1 MAYAGTSTPRFI
13 IAVEL
18 EHRYLLIRA
27 KVDFGRSLRRQ
38 IVRIHLILICII
50 NHGILRTCRK
60 TCGFVEIGSL
70 NVHKGIELLEFV
82 GQQTDCIHMALVA
95 VLHDAVHCSRRL
107 GGVEHTYEIHT
118 CLEAELLSFG
128 RISQRSAF
136 LGNAGRVVVGCA
148 LTVPSDKALVVYI
161 IQQCTCVSAIQTI
174 ESQFGSTNI
183 WSHLIFRRSTSC

>member
-1 MAYAGTSTPRFI
+1 
-13 IAVEL
+13 
-18 EHRYLLIRA
+18 
-27 KVDFGRSLRRQ
+27 
-38 IVRIHLILICII
+38 
-50 NHGILRTCRK
+50 
-60 TCGFVEIGSL
+60 
-70 NVHKGIELLEFV
+70 
-82 GQQTDCIHMALVA
+82 MALVA

-136 LGNAGRVVVGCA
+136 LGDAGRVVVA
-148 LTVPSDKALVVYI
+148 DLVEDHLTAVPSDKALVVYI